1 MSIISIIM
9 PDTTHNGNY
18 FDEHDKYNNARA
30 YEYSDCEDSDGED
43 NDIYDPEE
51 PSATRFNIVLC
62 ELHNEMLH
70 GLENNSQV
78 QYHYLVNARFKN
90 LNTECIDECAA
101 MGKDQYRRLA
111 NSRIEQGKSHRIY
124 RNYASIISK
133 KDYIKPEIAECVYL
147 ETQECVAVLKT
158 IWIKLIQRK
167 WRNIV
172 QARREVMHKRSRPA
186 TLHFKEINGR
196 WPDECLNYPSLKGML
211 SSIKI

>member
-18 FDEHDKYNNARA
+18 FDEHDKYNNERA
-30 YEYSDCEDSDGED
+30 YEYSDCED

-78 QYHYLVNARFKN
+78 QYHYLVNTRFKN
-90 LNTECIDECAA
+90 LNTECIDDCAA

-111 NSRIEQGKSHRIY
+111 NSRIEQGKSHRTY

-172 QARREVMHKRSRPA
+172 QARREVMRKRSRPA

>member
-1 MSIISIIM
+1 MSIINIIM
-9 PDTTHNGNY
+9 QDMTRNGNY
-18 FDEHDKYNNARA
+18 FDEYNNQR
-30 YEYSDCEDSDGED
+30 YSNNSYDQEDSDCED

-78 QYHYLVNARFKN
+78 QYHYLVSSRFKN
-90 LNTECIDECAA
+90 LNTDCIDDCAA
-101 MGKDQYRRLA
+101 LGRDQYRRLA
-111 NSRIEQGKSHRIY
+111 NSRTEQGNAHRIY

-133 KDYIKPEIAECVYL
+133 KDYIKPELAECVYL
-147 ETQECVAVLKT
+147 ETRECVAVLKT

-172 QARREVMHKRSRPA
+172 HVRREVMRKRSRPA

-196 WPDECLNYPSLKGML
+196 WPDDCLNYPSLKGML
-211 SSIKI
+211 SSIKN

>member
-1 MSIISIIM
+1 M
-9 PDTTHNGNY
+9 PDTTRNGNY
-18 FDEHDKYNNARA
+18 FDEYNNER
-30 YEYSDCEDSDGED
+30 YSNNSDDYED

-78 QYHYLVNARFKN
+78 QYHYLVSSRFKN
-90 LNTECIDECAA
+90 LNTDCINDCAA
-101 MGKDQYRRLA
+101 LGKDQYRRLA
-111 NSRIEQGKSHRIY
+111 NSRIEQGKTHRIY

-133 KDYIKPEIAECVYL
+133 PNYIKPELAECVYL

-158 IWIKLIQRK
+158 VWIKLIQRT

-172 QARREVMHKRSRPA
+172 RVRRDVMRKRGRPDA
-186 TLHFKEINGR
+186 QHFMEINGR
-196 WPDECLNYPSLKGML
+196 WPDDCLNYPSLKGML
-211 SSIKI
+211 APIKN